1 MRGRFAPSPTG
12 ELHIGNLRTALWAW
26 LFARSDG
33 SEFVLRFEDLDP
45 ATVRDE
51 HYDTQR
57 RDLERIGVDWDVELS
72 QADDLEPYRSAI
84 AALDGQGLVYRC
96 YCSRREIQE
105 ASAAPHGDLPEGA
118 YPGTCRELTA
128 AERQQREAEGRPYAL
143 RLRTDGARVSFVDTV
158 HGEASA
164 RLDDTVLARR
174 DGMPAYNLA
183 VVVDDAA
190 QRIEHVVRGDD
201 LLLSTPRQLHLGRLL
216 GRRDPVHS
224 HVPLVLGPTGAR
236 LAKRD
241 GAVTL
246 ADREAL
252 GESPA
257 QVRGLLA
264 ASMGLAGAGAE
275 PTPLELLD
283 AFDPTSIPTDPFTFD
298 GSSSET

>member
-26 LFARSDG
+26 LFARHAEG
-33 SEFVLRFEDLDP
+33 EFVLRFEDLDP
-45 ATVRDE
+45 ATVRQE
-51 HYDTQR
+51 YYDGQR
-57 RDLERIGVDWDVELS
+57 RDLERIGIDWDAEIR
-72 QADDLEPYRSAI
+72 QADDLERYRSAI
-84 AALDGQGLVYRC
+84 AELSEQGLVYRC

-118 YPGTCRELTA
+118 YPGTCRDLSDRARA
-128 AERQQREAEGRPYAL
+128 AHETEGRPHAL
-143 RLRTDGARVSFVDTV
+143 RLRTDGSTVSFVDTIR
-158 HGEASA
+158 GEASA
-164 RLDDTVLARR
+164 RLDDMVLARR

-216 GRRDPVHS
+216 GRADPVHT
-224 HVPLVLGPTGAR
+224 HVPLVLGPSGAR

-246 ADREAL
+246 GDREAL
-252 GESPA
+252 GQSPA

-264 ASMGLAGAGAE
+264 DSMGLARAGAD
-275 PTPLELLD
+275 PSPLALLE
-283 AFDPTSIPTDPFTFD
+283 AFDPTDVPTTPWTFD
-298 GSSSET
+298 AATSGR